1 MNRKSN
7 RNQMVL
13 TTVFI
18 VISLV
23 LVGGSYFV
31 YRSRQQNMLADQA
44 STFSSMTVDMNQTAP
59 STPEEYNAED
69 MVQAFTDNRGET
81 TALHYLYYLQ
91 SVEQVPTISIAR
103 TQADQEAWT
112 TTISDRLN
120 EIGFDDTS
128 VNSVDWTE
136 ITSADAVEQYS
147 SNLTEANPQLL
158 IIPTFVEEDYE
169 AEISKEDHL
178 ANIEELFNTIRMD
191 LPSAL
196 IVFAQYPASSQEM
209 SEDEDY
215 ITYNDNTLSA
225 MQEAGYNVYDVN
237 TAYSEARDNSESLN
251 LEKSFTDEGFSE
263 EASQLMANTLM
274 AQIEDTQINATD
286 GYDGA
291 NEDVAEMQA
300 ELDAQAESE
309 SIAAEEQASLDAEAE
324 SIAAEEQASIDAE
337 NASIAE
343 SESIAESKSIAAEE
357 SAAAEAAYISES
369 IAAEEA
375 AAEEDYYYSEPEP
388 DYGWSESSESSSE
401 SSSEAADTSQESVIE
416 EESTS
421 DETSVSE

>member
-13 TTVFI
+13 TAVFI

-31 YRSRQQNMLADQA
+31 YRSRQQNMLTDQA
-44 STFSSMTVDMNQTAP
+44 STFSSMSVDMNQTAP
-59 STPEEYNAED
+59 STPEEYNVED

-103 TQADQEAWT
+103 TQADQEAWK

-169 AEISKEDHL
+169 AEISEEDHL

-215 ITYNDNTLSA
+215 VTYNDNTLSA

-251 LEKSFTDEGFSE
+251 LENSFTDEGFSE

-343 SESIAESKSIAAEE
+343 SESIAAEE

-369 IAAEEA
+369 IAAEEV

-401 SSSEAADTSQESVIE
+401 SSSEATDTSQESVIE

>member
-13 TTVFI
+13 TAVFI

-44 STFSSMTVDMNQTAP
+44 STFSSMSVDMNQTAP

-136 ITSADAVEQYS
+136 ITSAEAVEQYS

-169 AEISKEDHL
+169 AEISEEDHL

-215 ITYNDNTLSA
+215 VTYNDNTLSA

-237 TAYSEARDNSESLN
+237 TAYSEARNNSESLN
-251 LEKSFTDEGFSE
+251 LENSFTDEGFSE

-343 SESIAESKSIAAEE
+343 SESIAAEE

-388 DYGWSESSESSSE
+388 DYGLSESSESSSE
-401 SSSEAADTSQESVIE
+401 SSSEATDTSQESVIE
-416 EESTS
+416 EEFTS

>member
-13 TTVFI
+13 TAVFI

-44 STFSSMTVDMNQTAP
+44 STFSSMSVDMNQTAP

-158 IIPTFVEEDYE
+158 IVPTFVEEDYE
-169 AEISKEDHL
+169 AEISEEDHL

-215 ITYNDNTLSA
+215 VTYNDNTLSA

-237 TAYSEARDNSESLN
+237 TAYSEARNNSESLN
-251 LEKSFTDEGFSE
+251 LENSFTDEGFSE

-343 SESIAESKSIAAEE
+343 SESIAAEE

>member
-1 MNRKSN
+1 MNRKSS
-7 RNQMVL
+7 RNQMIL
-13 TTVFI
+13 TAVFI

-44 STFSSMTVDMNQTAP
+44 STFSSMSVDMNQTAP
-59 STPEEYNAED
+59 STPEEYNAEE

-112 TTISDRLN
+112 TTITDRLN
-120 EIGFDDTS
+120 EIGFEEAS

-136 ITSADAVEQYS
+136 INSADAVEQYS
-147 SNLTEANPQLL
+147 GNLTEANPQLV
-158 IIPTFVEEDYE
+158 IIPTFAEEDYE
-169 AEISKEDHL
+169 AEISEEDHL

-209 SEDEDY
+209 AEDEDY
-215 ITYNDNTLSA
+215 VTYNDNALSA

-251 LEKSFTDEGFSE
+251 LENSFTDEGFSE
-263 EASQLMANTLM
+263 EASQLMADTLM

-300 ELDAQAESE
+300 ALDAQAESE
-309 SIAAEEQASLDAEAE
+309 SIAAEEQASLEAEAE

-343 SESIAESKSIAAEE
+343 SESIAAEE

-369 IAAEEA
+369 IATEEA

-388 DYGWSESSESSSE
+388 NYGWSESSET
-401 SSSEAADTSQESVIE
+401 SSEASEATETSPESVIE
-416 EESTS
+416 EEPAS
-421 DETSVSE
+421 DETSASE

>member
-7 RNQMVL
+7 KNQMVL
-13 TTVFI
+13 TAVFI

-31 YRSRQQNMLADQA
+31 YRSRQRNMLADQA
-44 STFSSMTVDMNQTAP
+44 STFSSMSVDMNQTAP

-169 AEISKEDHL
+169 AEISEEDHL

-215 ITYNDNTLSA
+215 VTYNDNTLSA

-251 LEKSFTDEGFSE
+251 LENSFTDEGFSQ
-263 EASQLMANTLM
+263 EASQLMADTLM

-309 SIAAEEQASLDAEAE
+309 SIAAEKQASLDAEAE

-343 SESIAESKSIAAEE
+343 SASIAAEE
-357 SAAAEAAYISES
+357 AAAAEAAYISES

-375 AAEEDYYYSEPEP
+375 AAQVEYYSSEPEP
-388 DYGWSESSESSSE
+388 DYSWSDSRETSNASSEST
-401 SSSEAADTSQESVIE
+401 DTSQESVIE
-416 EESTS
+416 EEPTS
-421 DETSVSE
+421 DETPVSE

>member
-7 RNQMVL
+7 KNQMVL
-13 TTVFI
+13 TAVFI

-44 STFSSMTVDMNQTAP
+44 STFSSMSVNMNQTAP
-59 STPEEYNAED
+59 STPEEYNAEE

-112 TTISDRLN
+112 TTINDRLN
-120 EIGFDDTS
+120 EIGFEEAS
-128 VNSVDWTE
+128 VHSVDWTE
-136 ITSADAVEQYS
+136 INSADAVEQYS
-147 SNLTEANPQLL
+147 GNLTEANPQLV
-158 IIPTFVEEDYE
+158 IIPTFAEEDYE
-169 AEISKEDHL
+169 AEISEEDHL

-209 SEDEDY
+209 AEDEDY
-215 ITYNDNTLSA
+215 VTYNDNALSA

-251 LEKSFTDEGFSE
+251 LENSFTDEGFSQ
-263 EASQLMANTLM
+263 EASQLMADTLM
-274 AQIEDTQINATD
+274 TQIEDTQINATD

-300 ELDAQAESE
+300 ELDAQAESA
-309 SIAAEEQASLDAEAE
+309 SIAAEEQASLEAEAE

-343 SESIAESKSIAAEE
+343 SASIAAEE
-357 SAAAEAAYISES
+357 AAAAEAAYISES

-375 AAEEDYYYSEPEP
+375 AAQVEYYSSEPEP
-388 DYGWSESSESSSE
+388 DYSWSDSRETSNASSEST
-401 SSSEAADTSQESVIE
+401 DTSQESVIE
-416 EESTS
+416 EEPTS
-421 DETSVSE
+421 DETPVSE

>member
-13 TTVFI
+13 TAVFI

-44 STFSSMTVDMNQTAP
+44 STFSSMSVDMNQTAP

-120 EIGFDDTS
+120 EIGFDETS

-147 SNLTEANPQLL
+147 GNLTEANPQLL

-169 AEISKEDHL
+169 AEISEEDHL

-215 ITYNDNTLSA
+215 VTYNDNTLSA

-343 SESIAESKSIAAEE
+343 SESIAAEE

-388 DYGWSESSESSSE
+388 DYGWSESSDSSTE
-401 SSSEAADTSQESVIE
+401 SSSEATDTSQESVIE

>member
-13 TTVFI
+13 TAVFI

-44 STFSSMTVDMNQTAP
+44 STFSSMSVDMNQTAP

-169 AEISKEDHL
+169 AEISEEDHL

-215 ITYNDNTLSA
+215 VTYNDNTLSA

-251 LEKSFTDEGFSE
+251 LENSFTDEGFSE

-343 SESIAESKSIAAEE
+343 SESIA
-357 SAAAEAAYISES
+357 
-369 IAAEEA
+369 
-375 AAEEDYYYSEPEP
+375 
-388 DYGWSESSESSSE
+388 
-401 SSSEAADTSQESVIE
+401 
-416 EESTS
+416 
-421 DETSVSE
+421 

>member
-1 MNRKSN
+1 MNRKSS
-7 RNQMVL
+7 RNQMIL
-13 TTVFI
+13 TAVFI

-44 STFSSMTVDMNQTAP
+44 STFSSMSVDMNQTAP
-59 STPEEYNAED
+59 STPEEYNAEE

-112 TTISDRLN
+112 TTITDRLN
-120 EIGFDDTS
+120 EIGFDEAS

-136 ITSADAVEQYS
+136 INSADAVEQYS
-147 SNLTEANPQLL
+147 GNLTEANPQLV
-158 IIPTFVEEDYE
+158 IIPTFAEEDYE
-169 AEISKEDHL
+169 AEISEEDHL

-209 SEDEDY
+209 AEDEDY
-215 ITYNDNTLSA
+215 VTYNDNALSA

-251 LEKSFTDEGFSE
+251 LENSFTDEGFSE
-263 EASQLMANTLM
+263 EASQLMADTLM

-300 ELDAQAESE
+300 ALDAQAESE
-309 SIAAEEQASLDAEAE
+309 SIAAEEQASLEAEAE

-343 SESIAESKSIAAEE
+343 SESIAAEE
-357 SAAAEAAYISES
+357 SVAAEAAYISES

-388 DYGWSESSESSSE
+388 NYGWSESSET
-401 SSSEAADTSQESVIE
+401 SSEASEATETSPESVIE
-416 EESTS
+416 EEPAS
-421 DETSVSE
+421 DETSASE

>member
-13 TTVFI
+13 TAVFI

-44 STFSSMTVDMNQTAP
+44 STFSSMSVDMNQTAP

-169 AEISKEDHL
+169 AEISEEDHL

-343 SESIAESKSIAAEE
+343 SESIAAEE

-375 AAEEDYYYSEPEP
+375 AAEEDYYYSEPAP

>member
-13 TTVFI
+13 TAVFI

-44 STFSSMTVDMNQTAP
+44 STFSSMSVDMNQTAP

-169 AEISKEDHL
+169 AEISEEDHL

-215 ITYNDNTLSA
+215 VTYNDNTLSA

-251 LEKSFTDEGFSE
+251 LENSFTDEGFSE

-343 SESIAESKSIAAEE
+343 SESIAAEE

-388 DYGWSESSESSSE
+388 DYGWSESSESSTE
-401 SSSEAADTSQESVIE
+401 SSSEATDTSQESVIE

>member
-13 TTVFI
+13 TAVFI

-44 STFSSMTVDMNQTAP
+44 STFSSMSVDMNQTAP
-59 STPEEYNAED
+59 SIPEEYNAED

-120 EIGFDDTS
+120 EIGFDETS

-169 AEISKEDHL
+169 AEISEEDHL

-215 ITYNDNTLSA
+215 VTYNDNTLSA

-251 LEKSFTDEGFSE
+251 LENSFTDEGFSE

-343 SESIAESKSIAAEE
+343 SESIAAQE

-375 AAEEDYYYSEPEP
+375 AAAEAAYISESIAAEEQASIDAENASIAESESIAAEEQAALDAEAETIEAEEAAAEEDY
-388 DYGWSESSESSSE
+388 
-401 SSSEAADTSQESVIE
+401 
-416 EESTS
+416 
-421 DETSVSE
+421 

>member
-13 TTVFI
+13 TAVFI

-44 STFSSMTVDMNQTAP
+44 STFSSMSVDMNQTAP

-120 EIGFDDTS
+120 KIGFDDTS

-169 AEISKEDHL
+169 AEISEEDHL

-251 LEKSFTDEGFSE
+251 LENSFTDEGFSE

-343 SESIAESKSIAAEE
+343 SESIAAEE

-416 EESTS
+416 EGSTS

>member
-13 TTVFI
+13 TAVFI

-31 YRSRQQNMLADQA
+31 YRSRQQNMLTDQA
-44 STFSSMTVDMNQTAP
+44 STFSSMSVDMNQTAP
-59 STPEEYNAED
+59 STPEEYNVED

-169 AEISKEDHL
+169 AEISEEDHL

-215 ITYNDNTLSA
+215 VTYNDNTLSA

-251 LEKSFTDEGFSE
+251 LENSFTDEGFSE

-343 SESIAESKSIAAEE
+343 SESIAAEE

-369 IAAEEA
+369 IAAEEV

-401 SSSEAADTSQESVIE
+401 SSSEATDTSQESVIE

>member
-7 RNQMVL
+7 RNQMIL
-13 TTVFI
+13 TAVFI

-31 YRSRQQNMLADQA
+31 YRSRQRNMLADQA
-44 STFSSMTVDMNQTAP
+44 STFSSMSVDMNQTAP

-136 ITSADAVEQYS
+136 ITSTDAVEQYS
-147 SNLTEANPQLL
+147 SNLTEANPQKL

-169 AEISKEDHL
+169 AEISEEDHL

-215 ITYNDNTLSA
+215 VTYNDNTLSA

-251 LEKSFTDEGFSE
+251 LENSFTDEGFSE
-263 EASQLMANTLM
+263 EASQLMGNTLM

-343 SESIAESKSIAAEE
+343 SESIAAEE

-369 IAAEEA
+369 IAREEA

-401 SSSEAADTSQESVIE
+401 SSSEATDTSQESVIE

>member
-13 TTVFI
+13 TAVFI

-44 STFSSMTVDMNQTAP
+44 STFSSMSVDMNQTAP

-136 ITSADAVEQYS
+136 ITSVDAVEQYS

-169 AEISKEDHL
+169 AEISEEDHL

-215 ITYNDNTLSA
+215 VTYNDNTLSA

-251 LEKSFTDEGFSE
+251 LENSFTDEGFSE

-274 AQIEDTQINATD
+274 AQIEDTQIDATD

-343 SESIAESKSIAAEE
+343 SESIAAEE

-388 DYGWSESSESSSE
+388 DYGWSESNASSSE

>member
-13 TTVFI
+13 TAVFI

-31 YRSRQQNMLADQA
+31 YRSRQQNMLTDQA
-44 STFSSMTVDMNQTAP
+44 STFSSMSVDMNQTAP
-59 STPEEYNAED
+59 STPEEYNVED

-169 AEISKEDHL
+169 AEISEEDHL

-215 ITYNDNTLSA
+215 VTYNDNTLSA

-343 SESIAESKSIAAEE
+343 SESIAAEE

>member
-13 TTVFI
+13 TAVFI

-44 STFSSMTVDMNQTAP
+44 STFSSMSVDMNQTAP

-169 AEISKEDHL
+169 AEISEEDHL

-237 TAYSEARDNSESLN
+237 TAYSEARNNSESLN
-251 LEKSFTDEGFSE
+251 LENSFTDEGFSE

-343 SESIAESKSIAAEE
+343 SESIAAEE

>member
-7 RNQMVL
+7 KNQMVL
-13 TTVFI
+13 TAVFI

-31 YRSRQQNMLADQA
+31 YRSRQQNMLANQA
-44 STFSSMTVDMNQTAP
+44 STFSSMSVDMNQTAP
-59 STPEEYNAED
+59 STPEEYNAEE

-112 TTISDRLN
+112 TTINDRLN
-120 EIGFDDTS
+120 EIGFEEAS
-128 VNSVDWTE
+128 VHSVDWTE
-136 ITSADAVEQYS
+136 INSADAVEQYS
-147 SNLTEANPQLL
+147 GNLTEANPQLV
-158 IIPTFVEEDYE
+158 IIPTFAEEDYE
-169 AEISKEDHL
+169 AEISEEDHL

-209 SEDEDY
+209 AEDEDY
-215 ITYNDNTLSA
+215 VTYNDNALSA

-251 LEKSFTDEGFSE
+251 LENSFTDEGFSQ
-263 EASQLMANTLM
+263 EASQLMADTLM
-274 AQIEDTQINATD
+274 TQIEDTQINATD

-309 SIAAEEQASLDAEAE
+309 SIAAEEQASLEAEAE

-343 SESIAESKSIAAEE
+343 SASIAAEE
-357 SAAAEAAYISES
+357 AAAAEAAYISES

-375 AAEEDYYYSEPEP
+375 AAQVDYYSSEPEP
-388 DYGWSESSESSSE
+388 DYSWSDSRETSNASSEST
-401 SSSEAADTSQESVIE
+401 DTSQESVIE
-416 EESTS
+416 EEPTS
-421 DETSVSE
+421 DETPVSE

>member
-1 MNRKSN
+1 
-7 RNQMVL
+7 
-13 TTVFI
+13 
-18 VISLV
+18 
-23 LVGGSYFV
+23 
-31 YRSRQQNMLADQA
+31 
-44 STFSSMTVDMNQTAP
+44 
-59 STPEEYNAED
+59 
-69 MVQAFTDNRGET
+69 
-81 TALHYLYYLQ
+81 
-91 SVEQVPTISIAR
+91 
-103 TQADQEAWT
+103 
-112 TTISDRLN
+112 
-120 EIGFDDTS
+120 
-128 VNSVDWTE
+128 
-136 ITSADAVEQYS
+136 
-147 SNLTEANPQLL
+147 
-158 IIPTFVEEDYE
+158 
-169 AEISKEDHL
+169 EDHL

-263 EASQLMANTLM
+263 GASQLMANTLM

-343 SESIAESKSIAAEE
+343 SESIAAEE

-388 DYGWSESSESSSE
+388 DYGWSASSISSS
-401 SSSEAADTSQESVIE
+401 
-416 EESTS
+416 
-421 DETSVSE
+421 

>member
-13 TTVFI
+13 TAVFI

-44 STFSSMTVDMNQTAP
+44 STFSSMSVDMNQTAP

-120 EIGFDDTS
+120 EIGFDETS

-169 AEISKEDHL
+169 AEISEEDHL

-215 ITYNDNTLSA
+215 VTYNDNTLSA

-251 LEKSFTDEGFSE
+251 LENSFTDEGFSE

-343 SESIAESKSIAAEE
+343 SESIAAEE

-388 DYGWSESSESSSE
+388 DYGWSESSESSTE
-401 SSSEAADTSQESVIE
+401 SSSEATDTSQESVIE

>member
-13 TTVFI
+13 TAVFI

-44 STFSSMTVDMNQTAP
+44 STFSSMSVDMNQTAP
-59 STPEEYNAED
+59 SIPEEYNAED

-120 EIGFDDTS
+120 EIGFDETS

-147 SNLTEANPQLL
+147 GNLTEANPQLL

-169 AEISKEDHL
+169 AEISEEDHL

-215 ITYNDNTLSA
+215 EAYNDNTLSA

-251 LEKSFTDEGFSE
+251 LENSFTDEGFSE

-343 SESIAESKSIAAEE
+343 SESIAAEE

-388 DYGWSESSESSSE
+388 DYGWSESSESSTE
-401 SSSEAADTSQESVIE
+401 SSSEATDTSQESVIE

>member
-13 TTVFI
+13 TAVFI

-44 STFSSMTVDMNQTAP
+44 STFSSMSVDMNQTAP
-59 STPEEYNAED
+59 SIPEEYNAED

-169 AEISKEDHL
+169 AEISEEDHL

-251 LEKSFTDEGFSE
+251 LENSFTDEGFSE

-343 SESIAESKSIAAEE
+343 SESIAAEE

-388 DYGWSESSESSSE
+388 DYGLSESSESSSE
-401 SSSEAADTSQESVIE
+401 SSSEATDTSQESVIE

>member
-7 RNQMVL
+7 KNQMVL
-13 TTVFI
+13 TAVFI

-44 STFSSMTVDMNQTAP
+44 STFSSMSVNMNQTAP
-59 STPEEYNAED
+59 STPEEYNAEE

-112 TTISDRLN
+112 TTINDRLN
-120 EIGFDDTS
+120 EIGFEEAS
-128 VNSVDWTE
+128 VHSVDWTE
-136 ITSADAVEQYS
+136 INSADAVEQYS
-147 SNLTEANPQLL
+147 GNLTEANPQLV
-158 IIPTFVEEDYE
+158 IIPTFAEEDYE
-169 AEISKEDHL
+169 AEISEEDHL

-209 SEDEDY
+209 AEDEDY
-215 ITYNDNTLSA
+215 VTYNDNALSA

-251 LEKSFTDEGFSE
+251 LENSFTDEGFSQ
-263 EASQLMANTLM
+263 EASQLMADTLM
-274 AQIEDTQINATD
+274 TQIEDTQINATD

-300 ELDAQAESE
+300 ELDAQAESA
-309 SIAAEEQASLDAEAE
+309 SIAAEEQASLEAEAE

-343 SESIAESKSIAAEE
+343 SASIAAEE
-357 SAAAEAAYISES
+357 AAAAEAAYISES

-375 AAEEDYYYSEPEP
+375 AAQEDYYYSEPEP
-388 DYGWSESSESSSE
+388 DYSWSDSRETSNASSEST
-401 SSSEAADTSQESVIE
+401 DTSQESVIE
-416 EESTS
+416 EEPTS
-421 DETSVSE
+421 DETPVSE

>member
-13 TTVFI
+13 TAVFI

-44 STFSSMTVDMNQTAP
+44 STFSSMSVDMNQTAP

-169 AEISKEDHL
+169 AEISEEDHL

-215 ITYNDNTLSA
+215 VTYNDNTLSA

-237 TAYSEARDNSESLN
+237 TAYSEARNNSESLN
-251 LEKSFTDEGFSE
+251 LENSFTDEGFSE

-343 SESIAESKSIAAEE
+343 SESIAAEE

>member
-13 TTVFI
+13 TAVFI

-31 YRSRQQNMLADQA
+31 YRSRQQNMLTDQA
-44 STFSSMTVDMNQTAP
+44 STFSSMSVDMNQTAP
-59 STPEEYNAED
+59 SIPEEYNAED

-169 AEISKEDHL
+169 AEISEEDHL

-215 ITYNDNTLSA
+215 VTYNDNTLSA

-251 LEKSFTDEGFSE
+251 LENSFTDEGFSE

-343 SESIAESKSIAAEE
+343 SESIAAEE

>member
-7 RNQMVL
+7 RNQMIL
-13 TTVFI
+13 TAVFI

-31 YRSRQQNMLADQA
+31 YRSRQRNMLADQA
-44 STFSSMTVDMNQTAP
+44 STFSSMSVDMNQTAP

-136 ITSADAVEQYS
+136 ITSTDAVEQYS

-169 AEISKEDHL
+169 AEISEEDHL

-215 ITYNDNTLSA
+215 VTYNDNTLSA

-251 LEKSFTDEGFSE
+251 LENSFTDEGFSE
-263 EASQLMANTLM
+263 EASQLMGNTLM

-343 SESIAESKSIAAEE
+343 SESIAAEE

-369 IAAEEA
+369 IAREEA

-401 SSSEAADTSQESVIE
+401 SSSEATDTSQESVIE

>member
-13 TTVFI
+13 TAVFI

-44 STFSSMTVDMNQTAP
+44 STFSSMSVDMNQTAP

-169 AEISKEDHL
+169 AEISEEDHL

-343 SESIAESKSIAAEE
+343 SESIAAEE

>member
-13 TTVFI
+13 TAVFI

-44 STFSSMTVDMNQTAP
+44 STFSSMSVDMNQTAP

-169 AEISKEDHL
+169 AEISEEDHL

-215 ITYNDNTLSA
+215 VTYNDNTLSA

-251 LEKSFTDEGFSE
+251 LENSFTDEGFSE

-343 SESIAESKSIAAEE
+343 SESIAAEE

>member
-1 MNRKSN
+1 MNRKSS
-7 RNQMVL
+7 RNQMIL
-13 TTVFI
+13 TAVFI

-44 STFSSMTVDMNQTAP
+44 STFSSMSVDMNQTAP
-59 STPEEYNAED
+59 STPEEYNAEE

-112 TTISDRLN
+112 TTITDRLN
-120 EIGFDDTS
+120 EIGFDEAS

-136 ITSADAVEQYS
+136 INSADAIEQYS
-147 SNLTEANPQLL
+147 GNLTEANPQLV

-169 AEISKEDHL
+169 AEISEEDHL

-209 SEDEDY
+209 AEDEDY
-215 ITYNDNTLSA
+215 VTYNDNALSA

-251 LEKSFTDEGFSE
+251 LENSFTDEGFSE
-263 EASQLMANTLM
+263 EASQLMADTLM

-300 ELDAQAESE
+300 ALDAQAESE
-309 SIAAEEQASLDAEAE
+309 SIAAEEQASLEAEAE

-343 SESIAESKSIAAEE
+343 SESIAAEE

-369 IAAEEA
+369 ISAEEA

-388 DYGWSESSESSSE
+388 NYGWSESSET
-401 SSSEAADTSQESVIE
+401 SSEASEATETSPESVIE
-416 EESTS
+416 EEPAS
-421 DETSVSE
+421 DETSASE

>member
-13 TTVFI
+13 TAVFI

-44 STFSSMTVDMNQTAP
+44 STFSSMSVDMNQTAP

-169 AEISKEDHL
+169 AEISEEDHL

-215 ITYNDNTLSA
+215 VTYNDNTLSA

-251 LEKSFTDEGFSE
+251 LENSFTDEGFSE

-274 AQIEDTQINATD
+274 AQIEDTQIDATD

-343 SESIAESKSIAAEE
+343 SESIAAEE

-369 IAAEEA
+369 IASEEA

>member
-7 RNQMVL
+7 KNQMVL
-13 TTVFI
+13 TAVFI

-44 STFSSMTVDMNQTAP
+44 STFSSMSVDMNQTAP

-112 TTISDRLN
+112 TTITDRLN

-128 VNSVDWTE
+128 VHSVDWTE

-147 SNLTEANPQLL
+147 SNLTEANPQLV

-169 AEISKEDHL
+169 AEISEEDHL

-215 ITYNDNTLSA
+215 VTYNDNTLSA

-251 LEKSFTDEGFSE
+251 LENSFTDEGFSQ
-263 EASQLMANTLM
+263 EASQLMADTLM

-343 SESIAESKSIAAEE
+343 SASIAAEE
-357 SAAAEAAYISES
+357 AAAAEAAYISES

-375 AAEEDYYYSEPEP
+375 AAQVDYYSSEPEP
-388 DYGWSESSESSSE
+388 DYSWSDSRETSNASSEST
-401 SSSEAADTSQESVIE
+401 DTSQESVIE
-416 EESTS
+416 EEPTS
-421 DETSVSE
+421 DETPVSE

>member
-13 TTVFI
+13 TAVFI

-44 STFSSMTVDMNQTAP
+44 STFSSMSVDMNQTAP

-169 AEISKEDHL
+169 AEISEEDHL

-251 LEKSFTDEGFSE
+251 LENSFTDEGFSE

-343 SESIAESKSIAAEE
+343 SESIAAEE

-388 DYGWSESSESSSE
+388 DYVLSESSESSSE

>member
-1 MNRKSN
+1 MNRKSS
-7 RNQMVL
+7 RNQMIL
-13 TTVFI
+13 TAVFI

-44 STFSSMTVDMNQTAP
+44 STFSSMSVDMNQTAP
-59 STPEEYNAED
+59 STPEEYNAEE

-112 TTISDRLN
+112 TTITDRLN
-120 EIGFDDTS
+120 EIGFEEAS

-136 ITSADAVEQYS
+136 INSADAVEQYS
-147 SNLTEANPQLL
+147 GNLTEANPQLV
-158 IIPTFVEEDYE
+158 IIPTFAEEDYE
-169 AEISKEDHL
+169 AEISEEDHL

-209 SEDEDY
+209 AEDEDY
-215 ITYNDNTLSA
+215 VTYNDNALSA

-251 LEKSFTDEGFSE
+251 LENSFTDEGFSE
-263 EASQLMANTLM
+263 EASQLMADTLM

-300 ELDAQAESE
+300 ALDAQAESE
-309 SIAAEEQASLDAEAE
+309 SIAAEEQASLEAEAE

-343 SESIAESKSIAAEE
+343 SESIAAEE
-357 SAAAEAAYISES
+357 SVAAEAAYISES

-388 DYGWSESSESSSE
+388 NYGWSESSET
-401 SSSEAADTSQESVIE
+401 SSEASEATETSPESVIE
-416 EESTS
+416 EEPAS
-421 DETSVSE
+421 DETSASE

>member
-13 TTVFI
+13 TAVFI

-44 STFSSMTVDMNQTAP
+44 STFSSMSVDMNQTAP

-169 AEISKEDHL
+169 AEISEEDHL

-215 ITYNDNTLSA
+215 VTYNDNTLSA

-237 TAYSEARDNSESLN
+237 TAYSEARNNSESLN
-251 LEKSFTDEGFSE
+251 LENSFTDEGFSE

-343 SESIAESKSIAAEE
+343 SESIAAEE

-375 AAEEDYYYSEPEP
+375 VAEEDYYYSEPEP

-401 SSSEAADTSQESVIE
+401 PSSESTDTSQESVIE

>member
-13 TTVFI
+13 TAVFI

-44 STFSSMTVDMNQTAP
+44 STFSSMSVDMNQTAP

-120 EIGFDDTS
+120 EIGFDETS

-158 IIPTFVEEDYE
+158 IVPTFVEEDYE
-169 AEISKEDHL
+169 AEISEEDHL

-215 ITYNDNTLSA
+215 VTYNDNTLSA

-237 TAYSEARDNSESLN
+237 TAYSEARNNSESLN
-251 LEKSFTDEGFSE
+251 LENSFTDEGFSE
-263 EASQLMANTLM
+263 EASQLMANTVM

-343 SESIAESKSIAAEE
+343 SESIAAEE

-369 IAAEEA
+369 IASEEA

>member
-7 RNQMVL
+7 KNQMVL
-13 TTVFI
+13 TAVFI

-31 YRSRQQNMLADQA
+31 YRSRQRNMLADQA
-44 STFSSMTVDMNQTAP
+44 STFSSMSVDMNQTAP

-112 TTISDRLN
+112 TTINDRLN
-120 EIGFDDTS
+120 EIGFDQAS

-169 AEISKEDHL
+169 AEISEEDHL

-215 ITYNDNTLSA
+215 VTYNDNTLSA

-251 LEKSFTDEGFSE
+251 LENSFTDEGFSQ
-263 EASQLMANTLM
+263 EASQLMADTLM

-300 ELDAQAESE
+300 ALDAQAESE

-324 SIAAEEQASIDAE
+324 SIAAEVQASIDAE

-343 SESIAESKSIAAEE
+343 SASIAAEE
-357 SAAAEAAYISES
+357 AAAAEAAYISES

-375 AAEEDYYYSEPEP
+375 AAQEDYYYSEPEP
-388 DYGWSESSESSSE
+388 DYSWSESRETSNASSE
-401 SSSEAADTSQESVIE
+401 STDTSQESVIE
-416 EESTS
+416 EEPTS
-421 DETSVSE
+421 DETPVSE

>member
-13 TTVFI
+13 TAVFI

-31 YRSRQQNMLADQA
+31 YRSRQQNMLTDQA
-44 STFSSMTVDMNQTAP
+44 STFSSMSVDMNQTAP

-103 TQADQEAWT
+103 TQADQEAWK

-169 AEISKEDHL
+169 AEISEEDHL

-215 ITYNDNTLSA
+215 VTYNDNTLSA

-251 LEKSFTDEGFSE
+251 LENSFTDEGFSE

-343 SESIAESKSIAAEE
+343 SESIAAEE

-401 SSSEAADTSQESVIE
+401 SSSEATDTSQESVIE

>member
-13 TTVFI
+13 TAVFI

-44 STFSSMTVDMNQTAP
+44 STFSSMSLDMNQTAP

-120 EIGFDDTS
+120 EIGFDETS

-158 IIPTFVEEDYE
+158 IVPTFVEEDYE
-169 AEISKEDHL
+169 AEISEEDHL

-215 ITYNDNTLSA
+215 VTYNDNTLSA

-237 TAYSEARDNSESLN
+237 TAYSEARNNSESLN
-251 LEKSFTDEGFSE
+251 LENSFTDEGFSE

-343 SESIAESKSIAAEE
+343 SESIAAEE

-369 IAAEEA
+369 IASEEA

>member
-13 TTVFI
+13 TAVFI

-44 STFSSMTVDMNQTAP
+44 STFSSMSVDMNQTAP

-169 AEISKEDHL
+169 AEISEEDHL

-215 ITYNDNTLSA
+215 EAYNDNTLSA

-251 LEKSFTDEGFSE
+251 LENSFTDEGFSE

-343 SESIAESKSIAAEE
+343 SESIAAEE

-401 SSSEAADTSQESVIE
+401 SSSEATDTSQESVIE